1 MVKSKIFIKL
11 QSVHRIPHSFL
22 ITDRVKSHTMK
33 RVVVGMSG
41 GVDSSVTAHLLK
53 EKGYEVIGLFM
64 RNWED
69 IDGACPAVVDEEDV
83 AQVCHKLDIPFYTVN
98 FTKEYWDLVF
108 TEFLEG
114 LKKGV
119 TPNPDILCNQKIKF
133 DHFYKKA
140 RDLGADFLATG
151 HYARTNEEG
160 ELLRAADENKDQTY
174 FLYTVKK
181 EVLKHVLFPLG
192 DLQKSEVR
200 EIARKA
206 NLPVAEKKDSTG
218 ICFIG
223 KRDFRTFMKEY
234 LPMKPGKIVD
244 LDGKTLGNHEGAFF
258 YTIGQRKGLGI
269 GGPGDPWFVIGKN
282 IDKNHVIV
290 AQGHAHPSL
299 LSNHLTFGDITWV
312 DDMPPEKCTAKVRY
326 RTPDVSC
333 TFQGKSALFDPAV
346 WAATPG
352 QSIVFYDKEKC
363 LGGGIIEK
371 ASQISHALV

>member
-1 MVKSKIFIKL
+1 
-11 QSVHRIPHSFL
+11 
-22 ITDRVKSHTMK
+22 MK

-53 EKGYEVIGLFM
+53 EQGYEVIGLFM

-69 IDGACPAVVDEEDV
+69 RDGSCPAERDEEDV
-83 AQVCHKLDIPFYTVN
+83 AEVCHKLGIPFYTVN
-98 FTKEYWDLVF
+98 FTREYWDLVF
-108 TEFLEG
+108 SEFVEG
-114 LKKGV
+114 LKRGV

-151 HYARTNEEG
+151 HYARTNEQG
-160 ELLRAADENKDQTY
+160 DLLRAADESKDQTY

-192 DLQKSEVR
+192 DLRKSEVR
-200 EIARKA
+200 EIAKQE

-223 KRDFRTFMKEY
+223 KREFRTFMKEY
-234 LPMKPGKIVD
+234 LPMQPGEIVD
-244 LDGKTLGNHEGAFF
+244 LEGNVIGKHEGAFF

-269 GGPGDPWFVIGKN
+269 GGPGEAWFVVGKD
-282 IDKNHVIV
+282 IQKNHVIV
-290 AQGHAHPSL
+290 AQGHDHPAL
-299 LSNHLTFGDITWV
+299 LADQLTFTDVTWV
-312 DDMPPEKCTAKVRY
+312 DGKPPEMCTAKVRY
-326 RTPDVSC
+326 RTPDVPC
-333 TFQGKSALFDPAV
+333 RFQEKFATFDPPV

-352 QSIVFYDKEKC
+352 QSIVFYDGEKC
-363 LGGGIIEK
+363 LGGGVIEN
-371 ASQISHALV
+371 ASQISQVLV

>member
-1 MVKSKIFIKL
+1 
-11 QSVHRIPHSFL
+11 
-22 ITDRVKSHTMK
+22 MK

-53 EKGYEVIGLFM
+53 EQGYEVIGLFM

-69 IDGACPAVVDEEDV
+69 QDGACPAEIDEEDV

-114 LKKGV
+114 LKSGI

-140 RDLGADFLATG
+140 RDLGADYLATG
-151 HYARTNEEG
+151 HYARTNAEG
-160 ELLRAADENKDQTY
+160 DLLRAADQNKDQTY
-174 FLYTVKK
+174 FLYTVKQ
-181 EVLKHVLFPLG
+181 EVLKNVLFPLG

-200 EIARKA
+200 EIARRA

-223 KRDFRTFMKEY
+223 KRAFRSFIADY
-234 LPMKPGKIVD
+234 LPMKSGNIVD
-244 LDGKTLGNHEGAFF
+244 LNGTVMGKHEGAFF

-269 GGPGDPWFVIGKN
+269 GGPGEPWFVIDKD
-282 IDKNHVIV
+282 IKKNHVIV
-290 AQGHAHPSL
+290 AQGHDHPALFSTA
-299 LSNHLTFGDITWV
+299 LTFSNPCWNGKV
-312 DDMPPEKCTAKVRY
+312 PPKNCTAKVRY
-326 RTPDVSC
+326 RTPDIPC
-333 TFQGKSALFDPAV
+333 TFIKNQALFDPPV

-352 QSIVFYDKEKC
+352 QSIVFYDGEKC
-363 LGGGIIEK
+363 LGGGIIESEK
-371 ASQISHALV
+371 SASLITPILV